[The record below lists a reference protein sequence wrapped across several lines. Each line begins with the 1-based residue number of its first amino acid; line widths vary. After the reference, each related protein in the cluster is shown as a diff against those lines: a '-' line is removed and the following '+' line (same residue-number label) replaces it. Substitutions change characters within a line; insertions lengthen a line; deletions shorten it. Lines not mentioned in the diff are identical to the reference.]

1 VSGLEGRSILA
12 VFAHPDD
19 ESLACGGTLVRLA
32 DEGVRV
38 VLICATH
45 GERGSL
51 SGPVLDDE
59 LGRTRSLEL
68 RDAAAALGIA
78 DVLILDHPDGNLR
91 WAGVTELHAQI
102 VMAIRQY
109 APAAVI
115 TFGEDGLYWHLDHI
129 GVHER
134 ATTAVESLGADA
146 PPLYYVTMPPGA
158 MRAIVDGAVSRGWTA
173 PPQGFWSLAP
183 DAFGDGARPPTL
195 IVNVEAWV
203 PRKIAAIQCHRSQ
216 MGASQPLAQIGEA
229 EARRWLGIEHFRRA
243 PHGASN
249 EPVLEEL
256 AGESRGPR

>member
-1 VSGLEGRSILA
+1 VSGLKGRTILA

-19 ESLACGGTLVRLA
+19 ESLACGGTLLRLA

-38 VLICATH
+38 VLICASH

-51 SGPVLDDE
+51 SGPVPDDE

-68 RDAAAALGIA
+68 REAAAALGIA

-91 WAGVTELHAQI
+91 WAGVSELHAQI

-109 APAAVI
+109 APAAVV

-134 ATTAVESLGADA
+134 VTTAVESLGAHA
-146 PPLYYVTMPPGA
+146 PPLFYVTMPPGV
-158 MRAIVDGAVSRGWTA
+158 MRAIVDAAVSRGWTA
-173 PPQGFWSLAP
+173 PSQGFWSLVP
-183 DAFGDGARPPTL
+183 DAFGDGARPPT
-195 IVNVEAWV
+195 IVVDVQAWAT
-203 PRKIAAIQCHRSQ
+203 RKLAAIRCHRSQ
-216 MGASQPLAQIGEA
+216 MGASQPLAQIDEA
-229 EARRWLGIEHFRRA
+229 EARRWLGVEHFRRA
-243 PHGASN
+243 ATGASN

-256 AGESRGPR
+256 ADDLN